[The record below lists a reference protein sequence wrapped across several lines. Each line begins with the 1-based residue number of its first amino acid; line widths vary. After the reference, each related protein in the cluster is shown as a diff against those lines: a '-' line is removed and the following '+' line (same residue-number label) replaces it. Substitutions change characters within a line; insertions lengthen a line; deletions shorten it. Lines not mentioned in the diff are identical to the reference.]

1 MREKRNLMTRHSG
14 KGKASKPAAPKG
26 TMEMVD
32 GKSMLEARPPR
43 KQGKR

>member
-14 KGKASKPAAPKG
+14 KAKKPAAPKG

-32 GKSMLEARPPR
+32 GKSMLQARPPR